1 MATLLQVL
9 HKAFKDE
16 NFWDQLLSDPKN
28 ALDSADF
35 KLSQEDL
42 IYLMK
47 RIYNPGIVVAFER
60 YRHKQPAPG
69 IKKLGK
75 VSETRTA
82 DTEFLDT
89 GEEPKVPWS

>member
-9 HKAFKDE
+9 QRAFKDE
-16 NFWDQLLSDPKN
+16 KFWDQLLSDPKS

-47 RIYNPGIVVAFER
+47 RIYNPAIVAAFER
-60 YRHKQPAPG
+60 YRHKQPDPG

-75 VSETRTA
+75 VSETLTA